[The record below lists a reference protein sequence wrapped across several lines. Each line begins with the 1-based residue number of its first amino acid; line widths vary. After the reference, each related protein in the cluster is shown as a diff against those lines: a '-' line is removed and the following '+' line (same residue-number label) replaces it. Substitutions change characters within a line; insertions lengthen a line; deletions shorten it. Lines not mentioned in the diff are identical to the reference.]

1 MSQNCY
7 FRFNTTEVQFET
19 DTKSNTYHDRQN
31 FTHHYKKILLRKKLT
46 RIAVVTL
53 IVSLISCLFY
63 IADIKIFPSVFK
75 TTKLTSSLLSN
86 TTFNDKIFPRLSMNR
101 NQSNL
106 EIIYKASVHGDSY
119 DDFLSKVDSTQPLVV
134 LFQTDDNRIFGVY
147 LNQFLKQGQN
157 ELNIDAVIF
166 SCESGLSYYILKR
179 SIEIDDVYYMKIG
192 DHFEVSDRCISK
204 HKVSTVK
211 MPFTIKEE
219 QTANRPDKE
228 VYIKEIETFKV
239 KK

>member
-1 MSQNCY
+1 MSQNY
-7 FRFNTTEVQFET
+7 FRFNTEIQFET
-19 DTKSNTYHDRQN
+19 EKDSKDKPYHDRQS

-63 IADIKIFPSVFK
+63 IVNIKIFPFVFK
-75 TTKLTSSLLSN
+75 TTKLSSSLLSN
-86 TTFNDKIFPRLSMNR
+86 TTFNHKIFPRLSMNR

-106 EIIYKASVHGDSY
+106 EIIYKASIHGDSY
-119 DDFLSKVDSTQPLVV
+119 DDFLSKVDSTSPLVV
-134 LFQTDDNRIFGVY
+134 LFQTDDNKIFGAY
-147 LNQFLKQGQN
+147 FNQFLDQGQN

-179 SIEIDDVYYMKIG
+179 TIEIDDVYYMKIG
-192 DHFEVSDRCISK
+192 DHFEIADRCISK
-204 HKVSTVK
+204 HRASIVK
-211 MPFTIKEE
+211 MPFTIEVE
-219 QTANRPDKE
+219 QTANRQDKE
-228 VYIKEIETFKV
+228 VFIKEIEAFKV